1 MIHRVSEEP
10 TSDTGTGT
18 GSRTRRPSRAGRGG
32 SQLELA
38 LLGVLADGELHGY
51 ELKKRVDAVLPP
63 WSSVSFGSL
72 YPTLNRL
79 EKAGD
84 VAAASNDGAAASN
97 DGAAASNDGA
107 ADGTDDPDTPSTG
120 ALSGELA
127 TFRSRLRERSPKPVR
142 SRRGRKV
149 YTITADGRA
158 RLVDLL
164 AHLDPGDDRTF
175 VLQIAFARHL
185 GQAQRLALFSQRRAV
200 LVRRLDEATNERPAH
215 DRWREAL
222 RGRAVATLT
231 DEITWID
238 QLIATDGGS
247 IDPPTVPGPTLSAAG
262 TASTASTGGNQ

>member
-1 MIHRVSEEP
+1 MIRRVSEAHAVGDSEA
-10 TSDTGTGT
+10 GG
-18 GSRTRRPSRAGRGG
+18 RTRRPSHAGRGG

-84 VAAASNDGAAASN
+84 VTALANDSTGAA
-97 DGAAASNDGA
+97 GE
-107 ADGTDDPDTPSTG
+107 PETPSTG

-127 TFRSRLRERSPKPVR
+127 TFRSRLRERTPKPAR
-142 SRRGRKV
+142 TRRGRKV

-185 GQAQRLALFSQRRAV
+185 GQAQRLVVFSQRRAV
-200 LVRRLDEATNERPAH
+200 LVRRLEVATTERPAH
-215 DRWREAL
+215 DRWREL
-222 RGRAVATLT
+222 LQRRAMATLT

-238 QLIATDGGS
+238 QLIATDGGTV
-247 IDPPTVPGPTLSAAG
+247 DPPTVPGPTLSTAG
-262 TASTASTGGNQ
+262 TTSTVSTGGNQ

>member
-1 MIHRVSEEP
+1 MHQIYLFDMIHRVTEETP
-10 TSDTGTGT
+10 ASDTDT

-84 VAAASNDGAAASN
+84 VTAASNDGPRPEDA
-97 DGAAASNDGA
+97 DGA
-107 ADGTDDPDTPSTG
+107 DDPDTPSTG

-215 DRWREAL
+215 DRWREVL

-247 IDPPTVPGPTLSAAG
+247 IDPPTVPGPTLSTAG